1 MKFFE
6 VYYPYYVLLKARD
19 KEEAMQLYTE
29 RVADDNGSLHEEIEE
44 VERDYALAIYG
55 RFSQS
60 EDGEFIPISE
70 VIKDIKNDKSMVLL
84 IDGCLR

>member
-1 MKFFE
+1 MKFYE
-6 VYYPYYVLLKARD
+6 VHYPYYALLKAND

-29 RVADDNGSLHEEIEE
+29 CVADDNGSLHEEIEE

-55 RFSQS
+55 RFSKT
-60 EDGEFIPISE
+60 ENGEFIPISE